1 MPSAACIPCIMIIQ
15 LILLAVGLLL
25 LIKGADFLVDGASTF
40 AKKKNVSDLAI
51 GLTIVAFGTSAPEL
65 VVNVFAAFQGHED
78 IVFGNIIGSNNFN
91 LLAILGIAGL
101 ITPLVVQSSTVW
113 KEIPISFLAALVLLL
128 LANNFFSGSG
138 PVLSRL
144 DGIILLCLFVLFL
157 YYVYKQMREIPMDE
171 KLEVKQ
177 MSNSKILAFVIL
189 GLTGLVLGGRLVV
202 SAAMDIAANL
212 GVSEKIIG
220 LTIVAAGTSLPELA
234 TSVIAALKKKSDIA
248 VGNIIGS
255 NIFNIFFILG
265 VSAVVRPQNFD
276 PVFNTDLYLL
286 LGGTIFLFVAMFL
299 TAKKKL
305 DRWEAAIL
313 LLTFIA
319 YTIYLVLSE
328 G

>member
-1 MPSAACIPCIMIIQ
+1 MTSAACIPCIMIIQ

-286 LGGTIFLFVAMFL
+286 LGGTTFLFVAMFL

-305 DRWEAAIL
+305 DRWEAVIL